1 MNFEHGRLNDIDA
14 MPTIL
19 EEAEDNMEE
28 AISKGGKNFCDRN
41 QGGNYGSRGIANLFL
56 NDKNFCL
63 TH

>member
-1 MNFEHGRLNDIDA
+1 

-28 AISKGGKNFCDRN
+28 AISKGGKNSCDPN
-41 QGGNYGSRGIANLFL
+41 QGGNYSSRGIANLFL
-56 NDKNFCL
+56 NDRIFCL